1 MANNKQSFTE
11 GFDQGNKKPAH
22 EVVTELFQLL
32 EAQGQAGYIGE
43 AVSQLEH
50 SLQTADAARKSS
62 ADDAT
67 VCAALLHDVGQFL
80 PNSTAS
86 DMLTDGM
93 SVGKASHEAIGAAYL
108 ASLGFP
114 PKVCE
119 LVGAHVVAK
128 RYLTATEPGYLEA
141 LSSVS
146 KASLKHQGGPF
157 TLAQV
162 KEFEQ
167 DPLAQAK
174 IGLRRWDDQAKR
186 TDIKASS
193 LESFRSAVENA
204 YNET

>member
-1 MANNKQSFTE
+1 TLISR
-11 GFDQGNKKPAH
+11 
-22 EVVTELFQLL
+22 
-32 EAQGQAGYIGE
+32 QGQADYIGE
-43 AVSQLEH
+43 PISQLEH
-50 SLQTADAARKSS
+50 SLQAADAAKRSG

-80 PNSTAS
+80 PNSTAE
-86 DMLTDGM
+86 DMLTDGVN
-93 SVGKASHEAIGAAYL
+93 VGKAAHEAVGAAYL

-141 LSSVS
+141 LSSAS

-157 TLAQV
+157 TPAQV
-162 KEFEQ
+162 KEFEE

-193 LESFRSAVENA
+193 LESFRSVAENA
-204 YNET
+204 YNYA